1 MSAVY
6 PPTTATNLLI
16 NTLCTS
22 KIVYLPAIST
32 IGAGKVYYI
41 KDICGNAGRS
51 SIFLSTTGLDTID
64 NSFRPST
71 LYALMSTN
79 FQSVLLA
86 SDGMLNWMVLQN
98 YNANVVTRYTA
109 LYPSNPFIY
118 LTPTQTFPSYTTSSA
133 PTFGANFITFPGS
146 SQFLD
151 FGSQALTIGT
161 TGFSAKIKIQ
171 WTAFNNWARVFDFNS
186 GTNGVTDM
194 FMAFPGTSSNPLRF
208 QYKESGAEQQTDY
221 ASNFAL
227 NTIYNI
233 TVTYNPAVGS
243 VGATTIWVNGV
254 NVRSNTSMSF
264 KATNKTQTF
273 TYIGKSS
280 YADGYL
286 GAYIYRMGFYQRC
299 LTDAEAAFLW

>member
-32 IGAGKVYYI
+32 IGSGKLYYI

-86 SDGMLNWMVLQN
+86 SDGALNWMVLQN
-98 YNANVVTRYTA
+98 YNANAIVPSI
-109 LYPSNPFIY
+109 YPSNPFIY
-118 LTPTQTFPSYTTSSA
+118 LTPTQTSPTYTTTSA
-133 PTFGANFITFPGS
+133 PTFGPTFITFPGS

-161 TGFSAKIKIQ
+161 TGFSAKIKLQ

-194 FMAFPGTSSNPLRF
+194 FLTFPGTSSNPLRF
-208 QYKESGAEQQTDY
+208 QYKESGVEQQTNY

-233 TVTYNPAVGS
+233 TITYNPSVGS

-254 NVRSNTSMSF
+254 NVVSNTSMSF

-273 TYIGKSS
+273 TYIGRSS
-280 YADGYL
+280 YTADSFL